1 MALPSQLL
9 LESFEPLKESLL
21 WGHVFFLRGLPL
33 RFGAE
38 SKRRRI
44 IIIHSQEKT
53 QRVTIVVGQPRLA
66 LTPATSS
73 HWMLLPPKGGTLV
86 EAKL

>member
-1 MALPSQLL
+1 MEHSHGDTSYRGGQRGKSRRSINQEDRTLLMALPSQLL

-38 SKRRRI
+38 NKRRI
-44 IIIHSQEKT
+44 INRHTVSVKDTE
-53 QRVTIVVGQPRLA
+53 GYY
-66 LTPATSS
+66 
-73 HWMLLPPKGGTLV
+73 
-86 EAKL
+86 